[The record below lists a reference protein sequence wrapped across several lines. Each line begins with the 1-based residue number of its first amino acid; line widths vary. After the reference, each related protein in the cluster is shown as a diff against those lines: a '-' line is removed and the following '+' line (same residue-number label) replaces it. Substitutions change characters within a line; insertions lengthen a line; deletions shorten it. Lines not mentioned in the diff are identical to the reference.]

1 MIKAQS
7 YNATIG
13 DLIIKSVV
21 ITVDDPIRNDKPAT
35 DDPATDDPATDG
47 PVEEK

>member
-13 DLIIKSVV
+13 DLVIKSVV

-35 DDPATDDPATDG
+35 DDPATDG